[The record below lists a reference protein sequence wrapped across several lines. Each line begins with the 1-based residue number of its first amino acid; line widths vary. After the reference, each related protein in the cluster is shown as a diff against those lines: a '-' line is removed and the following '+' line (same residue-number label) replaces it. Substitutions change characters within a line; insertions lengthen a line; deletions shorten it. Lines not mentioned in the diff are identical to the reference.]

1 MQSISEFI
9 IDLIVRGHLGL
20 FLAALLLNL
29 APVAPSNMVVAGMAS
44 FLLPWIDWISIGFIV
59 AVAATTSK
67 SIHYWLVRSSRIMLS
82 EERLRQLDA
91 EKQRVEKWGA
101 FALFLAAASPM
112 PDDPVIV
119 YVGFTEYSALKFV
132 VSYFSGKVLVT
143 LAGAYIGYTIGGLFS
158 SLPMAIASV
167 GLTVIITL
175 YLLFRERSKEESS
188 ILEEVLE
195 DREKTPKTY
204 SEDYE
209 SALKLDDE
217 LADDNKKGED

>member
-1 MQSISEFI
+1 MQNITEFI
-9 IDLIVRGHLGL
+9 IDLILRGHLGL
-20 FLAALLLNL
+20 FVAALLLNL
-29 APVAPSNMVVAGMAS
+29 SPVAPSNMVVAGMAS

-59 AVAATTSK
+59 ALAATASK
-67 SIHYWLVRSSRIMLS
+67 SIHYWLVRSSRIVLS
-82 EERLRQLDA
+82 EKRLRQLDA

-101 FALFLAAASPM
+101 FALFFAAASPM

-119 YVGFTEYSALKFV
+119 YVGFTEYSALKFI

-167 GLTVIITL
+167 GLTIIITL
-175 YLLFRERSKEESS
+175 YLLFREHRKEESS
-188 ILEEVLE
+188 ILDDVLE
-195 DREKTPKTY
+195 ERKKAPETY

-209 SALKLDDE
+209 SVLKADDE
-217 LADDNKKGED
+217 LAGKNKEGKG